1 MRIFISH
8 SESDSQFAGL
18 LVDVLEKALN
28 LRGDDIL
35 CTSVDGHRLPGG
47 QSTDE
52 RLRSDT
58 QDAELMI
65 GLITPNSSRSMYV
78 GFELGARWGAEKLLI
93 PLFALGVTRR
103 DWRGPR
109 ITELD
114 CSNISQVHQLI
125 EEVGRYLSITVNSP
139 SLYANGV
146 NLLVAAS
153 SDGANTV
160 KDHERP
166 QQGPQISSEARELL
180 ENVVEEAGKGRGAI
194 RRIKTMGGTFIQTNG
209 KNFGEASDRRSIAMW
224 EAAINELLNMGF
236 LEDPYGKDSYFQVT
250 HSGFDIIESSG
261 TG

>member
-8 SESDSQFAGL
+8 SESDFQFAGL
-18 LVDVLEKALN
+18 LVDVLEKALG
-28 LRGDDIL
+28 LRGDNIL

-65 GLITPNSSRSMYV
+65 GLITPNSMRSMYV
-78 GFELGARWGAEKLLI
+78 GFELGARWGAKKPLI

-114 CSNISQVHQLI
+114 CSNISQVYQLI
-125 EEVGRYLSITVNSP
+125 EEVGNHLSTTVNPP
-139 SLYANGV
+139 SLYAHEV
-146 NLLVAAS
+146 NLLATAS

-160 KDHERP
+160 EDQELP
-166 QQGPQISSEARELL
+166 QQGPQVSSEARELL
-180 ENVVEEAGKGRGAI
+180 QNVVEDAGKGGGAI

-209 KNFGEASDRRSIAMW
+209 KNFGEADDRRSIAMW

-236 LEDPYGKDSYFQVT
+236 LEDPYGNDSYFQVT
-250 HSGFDIIESSG
+250 HSGF
-261 TG
+261 